1 VNRDLLWWAVDLA
14 FVALVIWGMFW
25 GTGQT
30 IDSVV
35 IALKGALL

>member
-1 VNRDLLWWAVDLA
+1 MKRDLLWWMVDIAAVM
-14 FVALVIWGMFW
+14 LVILGMFW

-35 IALKGALL
+35 IALKGMM